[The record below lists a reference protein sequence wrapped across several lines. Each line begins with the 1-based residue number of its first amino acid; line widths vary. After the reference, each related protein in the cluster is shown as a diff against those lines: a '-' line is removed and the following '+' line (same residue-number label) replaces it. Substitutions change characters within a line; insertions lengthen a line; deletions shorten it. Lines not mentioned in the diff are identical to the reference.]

1 MESSSLRTA
10 VRSTASRPSSICR
23 HGSGQRSGPVLIK
36 DQWVESRSGPGL
48 GLGLRTG
55 QHLPLRRAQLPR
67 KARQGGGIRS
77 GAARALACAA
87 GTLACAAA
95 STAAAASAAAAVTSA
110 AACAASA
117 PTSATGHG
125 QALRG
130 RHRRCDPSRRS
141 AARCLLTA
149 PTEDSRTQASRR
161 RRG

>member
-23 HGSGQRSGPVLIK
+23 HGSGQRSGSVLIK

-55 QHLPLRRAQLPR
+55 QHLPFRRAQLPS
-67 KARQGGGIRS
+67 KARQDGGIRS

-95 STAAAASAAAAVTSA
+95 STAAAASAAAVTSA

-130 RHRRCDPSRRS
+130 RHRRCGPSRRS